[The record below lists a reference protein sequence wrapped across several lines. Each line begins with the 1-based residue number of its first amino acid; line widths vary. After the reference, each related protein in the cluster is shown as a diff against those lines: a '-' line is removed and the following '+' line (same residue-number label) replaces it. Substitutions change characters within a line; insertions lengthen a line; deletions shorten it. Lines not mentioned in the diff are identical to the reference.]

1 MNASRN
7 KAIPTSKLNFLV
19 PSLKSVGTLIAL
31 IIKESLGY
39 INYYIHQQ
47 YYYYYYYFKKAYILR
62 LDAIKMHIKVFNY
75 GLRFNK
81 MACLKWRLSK
91 MEPEYWLGESVMFIA
106 FHVNEELRC

>member
-1 MNASRN
+1 MNASRK

-19 PSLKSVGTLIAL
+19 PSQKSVGTLIAL

-47 YYYYYYYFKKAYILR
+47 YYYYYFKKAYILR
-62 LDAIKMHIKVFNY
+62 LDAIKMHIKVFDY

-81 MACLKWRLSK
+81 WHA
-91 MEPEYWLGESVMFIA
+91 
-106 FHVNEELRC
+106 